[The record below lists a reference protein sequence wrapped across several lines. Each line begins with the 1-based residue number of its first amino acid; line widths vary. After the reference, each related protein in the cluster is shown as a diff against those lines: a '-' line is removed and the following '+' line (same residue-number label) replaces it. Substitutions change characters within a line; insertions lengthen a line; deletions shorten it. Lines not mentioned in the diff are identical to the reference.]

1 MGNITDT
8 IKEMQEKNDTETRE
22 KLQMVHN
29 MMVDKITAASNK
41 MGDEAA
47 EDKSLPIVSVVD
59 KSEKYQIQVTSVP
72 DNGIENAIGEV
83 ISGDFLGGL
92 KNLLSVA
99 LNEVLGNTSAGEAE
113 KTDFHVI
120 YANNS
125 FIRLDCMTYKYTF
138 ASKGL
143 KDECKNA
150 FCYCMQVG
158 ILDLE
163 KVDPQIMLYELTRA
177 IGEKEL
183 PHAVEGLEGLTEF
196 AEKLYSAVAKLKV
209 AALRGGNPSDE
220 DRKPVKDSQER
231 RPDSADPPQAADDT
245 HGKERDGGFTERI

>member
-1 MGNITDT
+1 MGNITDK
-8 IKEMQEKNDTETRE
+8 IKEMQDKNDTETKE

-41 MGDEAA
+41 MGDEGA

-59 KSEKYQIQVTSVP
+59 KSEKYQIKVTSAP
-72 DNGIENAIGEV
+72 DKDIENAIGEV
-83 ISGDFLGGL
+83 MSGDFLGGL
-92 KNLLSVA
+92 KNILSVA

-125 FIRLDCMTYKYTF
+125 LIRLDYIMYKYTF

-143 KDECKNA
+143 RDECTNA

-163 KVDPQIMLYELTRA
+163 KVDPHIML
-177 IGEKEL
+177 
-183 PHAVEGLEGLTEF
+183 
-196 AEKLYSAVAKLKV
+196 
-209 AALRGGNPSDE
+209 
-220 DRKPVKDSQER
+220 
-231 RPDSADPPQAADDT
+231 
-245 HGKERDGGFTERI
+245 